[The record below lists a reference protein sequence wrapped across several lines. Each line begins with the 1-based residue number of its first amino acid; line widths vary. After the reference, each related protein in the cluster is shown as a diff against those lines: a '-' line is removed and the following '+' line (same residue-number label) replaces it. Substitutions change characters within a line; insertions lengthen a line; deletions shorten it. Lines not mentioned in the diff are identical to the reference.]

1 LVKKIIKLS
10 NSTLLGIFKYYVKN
24 AEWYPIYL
32 IQSGVGLDE
41 AVKNREYKFHS
52 FSKVHKIER
61 VPLPIEKKLLQNS
74 LGGH

>member
-41 AVKNREYKFHS
+41 AVKIENINSTVFPKFTKSKEFLCLLKKS
-52 FSKVHKIER
+52 FCRI
-61 VPLPIEKKLLQNS
+61 L
-74 LGGH
+74 